1 MSRQLSLPDG
11 AILAWPEHLS
21 IDLVH
26 TGPTIGRV
34 RFDDTDRYHP
44 AIVSGLE
51 QALVDRVRTA
61 PRAGG
66 HTRIEEFDAW
76 DMPEAELMRLRA
88 VKLCRALMNT
98 ESIALAS
105 ADVLIARTGQHV
117 PAHQP
122 DGAVAAL
129 TYVLA
134 GSGPFAFQHGSLGEY
149 RFAAPDD
156 TRAGD
161 CFAAPASMILTVPP
175 VPSDEPLILVSFGF
189 RRLP

>member
-1 MSRQLSLPDG
+1 MSRMLALEDG
-11 AILAWPEHLS
+11 QILAWPEHLS

-26 TGPTIGRV
+26 SRPTIGRV
-34 RFDDTDRYHP
+34 RFDDTERYHP
-44 AIVSGLE
+44 ALLSELDHAVD
-51 QALVDRVRTA
+51 DRVRTA

-76 DMPEAELMRLRA
+76 DFPAAELVRLRA

-98 ESIALAS
+98 NAIALAS
-105 ADVLIARTGQHV
+105 ADMLVIRNGQHV

-122 DGAVAAL
+122 EGAIAAL

-134 GSGPFAFQHGSLGEY
+134 GRGAFAFQHGSLGEF
-149 RFAAPDD
+149 RFAVPED

-175 VPSDEPLILVSFGF
+175 VASDEPLILVSFGF